1 MSSSACSA
9 RPSQTTPDFATQTVL
24 KGLINRTSSHALL
37 KAADIIFFAGA
48 KKKKLWVSDCT
59 LKKKM
64 VPPALKLTSHTS
76 EAPVRRRLLPA
87 HRTRPFEGDCTT
99 GSLRPRANY
108 RLDEAV

>member
-1 MSSSACSA
+1 MSSSA
-9 RPSQTTPDFATQTVL
+9 QTTPDFSYTNCLEGAD
-24 KGLINRTSSHALL
+24 KSHQLSLSAESCRHYFLCGSQEKEIMGVWL
-37 KAADIIFFAGA
+37 YFK
-48 KKKKLWVSDCT
+48 
-59 LKKKM
+59 KKKM
-64 VPPALKLTSHTS
+64 VPTTLKLTSHTS